1 MYVPSKDTDIRINK
15 KSVRSLLCFIEF
27 VMRAFAIAALLLC
40 GGTAGED
47 GTNMCGLYLAKS
59 TIPGA
64 GLGVYTGV
72 DLESKFSS
80 FCLVA

>member
-1 MYVPSKDTDIRINK
+1 
-15 KSVRSLLCFIEF
+15 
-27 VMRAFAIAALLLC
+27 MRAFAIAALLLC

-64 GLGVYTGV
+64 GLGVYTGE
-72 DLESKFSS
+72 DLESKKF
-80 FCLVA
+80 